1 MPFVKVVKNKAF
13 FKRFQVRLRRRRQ
26 GKTDFHARR
35 KLVTQEK
42 NKYNSPKYRLVVR
55 RSNKRIVCQITYAT
69 IEGDRVVTQAN
80 SQELPRYGVKV
91 GLTNYAACYCTGLLV
106 ARRCLKKL
114 GLDSAFEGVKEA
126 TGEEYHVEE
135 ECDDEK
141 RPFKAL
147 LDVGIVRTTSGARC
161 FGALK
166 GAVDGGLHVPHSC
179 KLFPGYTPAEDK
191 TSDAQYDAEVHKARI
206 MGGHVSEYME
216 MLKEEDPT
224 KYEAQFA
231 KYVKEGIEADDME
244 QMYKDCH
251 AKIRANPDA
260 APKKASKGK
269 PKRSGNKVTGPGGK
283 SYTRSIKLSLKQ
295 RKEKVKQKIMAALSK
310 GAAGDDE

>member
-13 FKRFQVRLRRRRQ
+13 YKRFQVRLRRRRE

-55 RSNKRIVCQITYAT
+55 RTNTKIICQIIYAT
-69 IEGDRVVTQAN
+69 IQGDRVVTQAN
-80 SQELPRYGVKV
+80 SKELDRFGVKA
-91 GLTNYAACYCTGLLV
+91 GFTNYAACYCTGLLV

-114 GLDSAFEGVKEA
+114 GMDDAFKGKEEA
-126 TGEEYHVEE
+126 DGEEYHVEE
-135 ECDDEK
+135 EADGER

-147 LDVGIVRTTSGARC
+147 LDIGIVRTTMGARC

-191 TSDAQYDAEVHKARI
+191 TSDSSYDAEVHKARI
-206 MGGHVSEYME
+206 LGGHVQEYME

-231 KYVKEGIEADDME
+231 KFIENDME
-244 QMYKDCH
+244 DLEELYTEAHK
-251 AKIRANPDA
+251 KIRANPDP
-260 APKKASKGK
+260 APKKAAKGA
-269 PKRSGNKVTGPGGK
+269 PKREGNKITGPGGK
-283 SYTRSIKLSLKQ
+283 SYTRCCKLTLKQ

-310 GAAGDDE
+310 GAQDDDDE